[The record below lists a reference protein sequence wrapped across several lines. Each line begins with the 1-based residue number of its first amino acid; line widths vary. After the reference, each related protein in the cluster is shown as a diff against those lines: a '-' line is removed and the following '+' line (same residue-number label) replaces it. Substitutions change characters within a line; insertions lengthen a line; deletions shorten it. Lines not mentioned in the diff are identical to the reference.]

1 LALAHGGEAISDPYS
16 WWDSLSD
23 EAVEFW
29 QAYWRVEPWGFEFER
44 HAEQMRALDY
54 IYAALVNQH
63 MEKGK
68 EYKPP
73 DFVSHMPDDFY
84 QPKTQERKLTT
95 DEMAGKLDAF
105 VKANSR

>member
-1 LALAHGGEAISDPYS
+1 MALAHGGEAIAEPYQ
-16 WWDSLSD
+16 WWDSLSN

-44 HAEQMRALDY
+44 HAEQMQALNY

-63 MEKGK
+63 LEKGK

-73 DFVSHMPDDFY
+73 ELTSHMPDDFY
-84 QPKTQERKLTT
+84 IPKAPAVKLTA
-95 DEMAGKLDAF
+95 DEMAEKLDRF
-105 VKANSR
+105 VRATSR